1 MLAKNSSYRPAPLA
15 LLLAVAFLFP
25 MMAAAGSAQDAQRRA
40 RGPLA
45 DSKEVSNLLEQAKSQ
60 AAQLKNDATDME
72 SFSRENLS
80 WESHADK
87 IMAIRADVNTI
98 GETMAKL
105 NAASNE
111 ASPWQKTAIDR
122 VSPLLKELA
131 ENTTS
136 IIDHLSKEQ
145 GRLINNQEHKDYL
158 KANEELA
165 SDMSAM
171 ISDFVNYG
179 NTRAKYME
187 LRRNLEVSERGP
199 RS

>member
-1 MLAKNSSYRPAPLA
+1 MPAT
-15 LLLAVAFLFP
+15 
-25 MMAAAGSAQDAQRRA
+25 GSAQDSQRRA
-40 RGPLA
+40 RGFQP
-45 DSKEVSNLLEQAKSQ
+45 DSKEVSALLEQAKTQ

-72 SFSRENLS
+72 SFTRAAVS

-87 IMAIRADVNTI
+87 IMAIRADVNNI

-105 NAASNE
+105 NAAANE

-122 VSPLLKELA
+122 VNPLVKELA
-131 ENTTS
+131 DNTTS

-179 NTRAKYME
+179 DTRAKYLE
-187 LRRNLEVSERGP
+187 LRRKLEISERGP